1 MKNMKNSKNKN
12 NGVSVPEIFFV
23 WSDELQDRFD
33 PFFYRPV
40 FKNLLEVI
48 ANNKTEKI
56 TLKEAIIDSVAGDWG
71 EDPIDFEPNPDYE
84 LCYVVRNTNFHND
97 FNLDFSDVAQRYIKK
112 SKAEKLALKKGDILI
127 EKSGGSPIQPVGR
140 VALIDDLPFDK
151 PVVFSNFLQKMEVN
165 QELFLPE
172 YIFVYLQ
179 ALYKT
184 GYMDFIQNQTTGIK
198 NLRLDDFFKILVIK
212 PSIAE
217 QKKVAQKAI
226 KSREEAKGL
235 LEKAKTILASIDKF
249 VLDELGIEM
258 PEGGA
263 ERVYSVWSDLLL
275 GGRLDAEYYNP
286 FYDLFYKK
294 LSKGKYQLARI
305 ENVASDVFQGVG
317 KKETENPEF
326 TLLKVKNIKK
336 NNEIDF
342 EDTEFVE
349 SVPENKVLQSGDI
362 LSPFIGEAVR
372 QCKFSVF
379 ENGERKFAVD
389 NNTGVIRVDST
400 KANSEYI
407 AYALNSQIGNTQLKH
422 LIGGGGVPFLGSEN
436 ARKLKIPLPPVAI
449 QKKIVD
455 KIKEQHDKARNLRQE
470 AETVIAEAQKQ
481 TAEMIF
487 A

>member
-12 NGVSVPEIFFV
+12 NGVSAPEIFFV

-40 FKNLLEVI
+40 FKKMLEVI
-48 ANNKTEKI
+48 ANNKTAKI
-56 TLKEAIIDSVAGDWG
+56 TLKEAIVDSVAGDWG

-235 LEKAKTILASIDKF
+235 LEKAKTIFASIDKF
-249 VLDELGIEM
+249 VLDELGIEI
-258 PEGGA
+258 ERER
-263 ERVYSVWSDLLL
+263 ERVSEPAQIWQIWSDAIEK
-275 GGRLDAEYYNP
+275 RLDPMFFHPLRLRAIEAIKSANASVVPLSEAVKFRRELVSDIPKNAPYIGLENIVSNSGEYVETNAKESISSAFVFKKGDVLFPKLRPYLNKVFYADFDGICSTEFHVFEAEKCDPY
-286 FYDLFYKK
+286 FLFSF
-294 LSKGKYQLARI
+294 LTRSVVVEQTSRLMTGNTLPRLQTEDI
-305 ENVASDVFQGVG
+305 ENLLIPIPN
-317 KKETENPEF
+317 ET
-326 TLLKVKNIKK
+326 
-336 NNEIDF
+336 
-342 EDTEFVE
+342 
-349 SVPENKVLQSGDI
+349 
-362 LSPFIGEAVR
+362 
-372 QCKFSVF
+372 
-379 ENGERKFAVD
+379 
-389 NNTGVIRVDST
+389 
-400 KANSEYI
+400 
-407 AYALNSQIGNTQLKH
+407 TQ
-422 LIGGGGVPFLGSEN
+422 E
-436 ARKLKIPLPPVAI
+436 
-449 QKKIVD
+449 KIVAGV
-455 KIKEQHDKARNLRQE
+455 KTIYNKARNLRQE
-470 AETVIAEAQKQ
+470 AESVIAEAQKQ

>member
-1 MKNMKNSKNKN
+1 MKNNLGKLQIFSITNEDATKKKRIDVEYYQPFFEDVVKKVAGSKYELQKLEDITLLIS
-12 NGVSVPEIFFV
+12 NGRTPSKDMYDEDNDQAGSVPIIKAGTASGRFV
-23 WSDELQDRFD
+23 D
-33 PFFYRPV
+33 
-40 FKNLLEVI
+40 LEKLEY
-48 ANNKTEKI
+48 AK
-56 TLKEAIIDSVAGDWG
+56 A
-71 EDPIDFEPNPDYE
+71 
-84 LCYVVRNTNFHND
+84 
-97 FNLDFSDVAQRYIKK
+97 DFSSGKKAQ
-112 SKAEKLALKKGDILI
+112 KGDIFVLSAAHQASYVGKNVSLLDIEPEQDTYFVGELI
-127 EKSGGSPIQPVGR
+127 CIR
-140 VALIDDLPFDK
+140 A
-151 PVVFSNFLQKMEVN
+151 N
-165 QELFLPE
+165 QEKVLPE
-172 YIFVYLQ
+172 YLFGFLSSEVGYL
-179 ALYKT
+179 LLNREKR
-184 GYMDFIQNQTTGIK
+184 GQTSHIYPE
-198 NLRLDDFFKILVIK
+198 DV
-212 PSIAE
+212 
-217 QKKVAQKAI
+217 
-226 KSREEAKGL
+226 
-235 LEKAKTILASIDKF
+235 KTIPLPIPSLKDQQKIVAILGKAYEEKKQKEAEIKMILAKIDSF
-249 VLDELGIEM
+249 VLGELGIEM

-294 LSKGKYQLARI
+294 LSDGKYQLTMI
-305 ENVASDVFQGVG
+305 EDVATDVFQGVG

-349 SVPENKVLQSGDI
+349 SVPEDKVLQNGDI

-379 ENGERKFAVD
+379 ENGEKKFAVD
-389 NNTGVIRVDST
+389 NNTGVIRIDNT
-400 KANSEYI
+400 KANSEYV
-407 AYALNSQIGNTQLKH
+407 AYALNSQIGNMQLKH

-455 KIKEQHDKARNLRQE
+455 KIKEQHNKARNLRQE
-470 AETVIAEAQKQ
+470 AESVIAEAQKQ